1 MCIESKKGNVHVW
14 EYLDEKKTEE
24 SIKNGGPVQGIGKGI
39 VYSDKEFRRRFG
51 GDPPILS
58 DRPIVSIEEHHIKKK
73 QKQEKQV
80 AHKKIITDTEEKRK
94 LQKCSEDREL
104 VYTCEK
110 CDRHFLRRS
119 NLEIHMTK
127 KT

>member
-1 MCIESKKGNVHVW
+1 MCIESKKGNVHFW
-14 EYLDEKKTEE
+14 EHLDEKKTEE
-24 SIKNGGPVQGIGKGI
+24 CPVQGIGKGI

-58 DRPIVSIEEHHIKKK
+58 DRPIVSIEEHHIEKK
-73 QKQEKQV
+73 QKQENQV
-80 AHKKIITDTEEKRK
+80 AHKKIIIDTEERK